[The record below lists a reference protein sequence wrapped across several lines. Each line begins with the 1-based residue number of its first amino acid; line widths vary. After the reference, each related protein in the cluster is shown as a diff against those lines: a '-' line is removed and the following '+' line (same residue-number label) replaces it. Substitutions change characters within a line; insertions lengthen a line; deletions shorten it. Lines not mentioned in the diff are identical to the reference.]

1 MKTKTEK
8 DELIDQFL
16 INEEGF
22 PSCDFT
28 QQTVA
33 HIRKSRQTVP
43 LSFPI
48 PLALALAACLVAAFF
63 LPIFI
68 NYGDKIEPLSPKVAY
83 PDDQLYLD
91 DIFLLAEPFDDE
103 TLLID
108 EQTIDLFAMLSENP
122 EDL

>member
-22 PSCDFT
+22 PSRDFT
-28 QQTVA
+28 KQTVA
-33 HIRKSRQTVP
+33 YIRKSRQTVP

-68 NYGDKIEPLSPKVAY
+68 NYGDKIEPLSAKVAY

>member
-68 NYGDKIEPLSPKVAY
+68 NYGDNIVKWNSYGKIY
-83 PDDQLYLD
+83 NRYYY
-91 DIFLLAEPFDDE
+91 IFRIQEITKLFDECGLELVSHKHDCGNE
-103 TLLID
+103 VFILR
-108 EQTIDLFAMLSENP
+108 A
-122 EDL
+122 

>member
-16 INEEGF
+16 INEEGV
-22 PSCDFT
+22 PSRDFT
-28 QQTVA
+28 KQTMA
-33 HIRKSRQTVP
+33 YIRKSRQTVP